1 MLGLLGGGALNG
13 MMDEDPRRQ
22 GLLSA
27 ALAGLA
33 ASGPSTK
40 PVSFGQTLGQAG
52 MQGMQSMRDAE
63 QFGMARDMKNLQ
75 MEQMRF
81 QQQKAQQE
89 MQQREQI
96 QSLIP
101 MFSKDPAAM
110 LMAQTGD
117 FKGAV
122 ERLYPK
128 AEYELKETRTPDGKT
143 QYSYIPKNPMAGQV
157 MPSGAAPAVK
167 RQLVNV
173 PVDGQPGVTRQVWVA
188 EGESDGVGVGG
199 MKFPEILNPRVREA
213 KKEVAAAG
221 ASRNNTTVVSNQE
234 KEESKVVGKA
244 FGEQYADIQ
253 KAGINAQSTINRVER
268 LNALLQNVQTGK
280 LTPFGT
286 EVAKTAASLG
296 INIDSN
302 LGNKEA
308 AASLAN
314 EMALQLRN
322 PAGGAGMPGAMSDA
336 DREFLKSMTPGLSTT
351 PEGRKMMTETTIKI
365 AKRDQEVAK
374 LARDYRKKNGSLD
387 EGFYDVLSAYSNAN
401 PLFAAPGGAQPATPA
416 GWAIR
421 KVP

>member
-33 ASGPSTK
+33 ASGPSSK

-52 MQGMQSMRDAE
+52 MQGMQAMRDAE
-63 QFGMARDMKNLQ
+63 QFGMNRDMRNMQ

-81 QQQKAQQE
+81 QQQKMQQE
-89 MQQREQI
+89 MAQQAQQKQMIEQYAS
-96 QSLIP
+96 QLP
-101 MFSKDPAAM
+101 EQDRAAFLVNPQAYM
-110 LMAQTGD
+110 QERNKRYSVNGALVTPTGQT
-117 FKGAV
+117 V
-122 ERLYPK
+122 YK
-128 AEYELKETRTPDGKT
+128 APEK
-143 QYSYIPKNPMAGQV
+143 Q
-157 MPSGAAPAVK
+157 
-167 RQLVNV
+167 QLVELPV
-173 PVDGQPGVTRQVWVA
+173 PGQPGVTQKVWLTP
-188 EGESDGVGVGG
+188 GETQGTSVGG
-199 MKFPEILNPRVREA
+199 MKMPEILNPQVFDAQARLA
-213 KKEVAAAG
+213 KLKKPE
-221 ASRNNTTVVSNQE
+221 VSNQVTIKQE
-234 KEESKVVGKA
+234 GEEAKTVGKY
-244 FGEQYADIQ
+244 FGDQYADIQ
-253 KAGINAQSTINRVER
+253 KAGFNAQPTINRVER
-268 LNALLQNVQTGK
+268 LNALLENVQTGK

-296 INIDSN
+296 LKIDSN

-308 AASLAN
+308 AAALAN

-374 LARDYRKKNGSLD
+374 LARDYRKKNGTLD
-387 EGFYDVLSAYSNAN
+387 EGFYEALSAYSNAN
-401 PLFAAPGGAQPATPA
+401 PLFTAKSKASGGAKFL
-416 GWAIR
+416 GFE
-421 KVP
+421 